1 MECLAAAGAVCG
13 ARRDTTGDKVSDG
26 ESYGEWYRS
35 GIACTSISRAFDG
48 AEKVICF
55 VEDGEPTHCCRGRR
69 EDGLAARERGRERG
83 RGRRRLDDAR
93 GAGWDAIGGALVVLR
108 RGVGSCG

>member
-55 VEDGEPTHCCRGRR
+55 VDDGEPTHCCRGRR
-69 EDGLAARERGRERG
+69 LPRSEGGQGAVYPGVKGARAPFTQE
-83 RGRRRLDDAR
+83 
-93 GAGWDAIGGALVVLR
+93 
-108 RGVGSCG
+108 